1 MLNFW
6 KNRSYESL
14 KFLVTQIAISIFG
27 LVLSLASQLAKN
39 DALQLCCSIFA
50 ILFYLFL
57 IYTSAWDLGSKDH
70 IPVEYGHKPRE
81 PLTGLYIGL
90 LANALNLLLALGFS
104 LGSWF
109 QSSEGMAFFGSLCGS
124 IAMFIQGMFAGV
136 LALETGIEGYERLN
150 CLWYMYFL
158 IPLPAVL
165 VSWGGYYMGLRDI
178 KFTKFFDAKPNG
190 DQNKK

>member
-1 MLNFW
+1 MFLLYAMTF
-6 KNRSYESL
+6 EIGL
-14 KFLVTQIAISIFG
+14 KDKTSVDYGRCA
-27 LVLSLASQLAKN
+27 AK
-39 DALQLCCSIFA
+39 
-50 ILFYLFL
+50 
-57 IYTSAWDLGSKDH
+57 
-70 IPVEYGHKPRE
+70 